1 MEWLFKKAEE
11 FLRRHKFIRRWRKV
25 LAVMM
30 AMVVFMSTY
39 AMVLPAITLET
50 GEGAEIGLFADSSGD
65 ESVPDGSTVTDSI
78 PEAGAEGAAL
88 TTETAVIEDTA
99 PAETAPVENVST
111 ENAPAENTPAEPE
124 AAETA
129 PAETAPTEAVPT
141 EAAPTATETP
151 APQVEEVS
159 ATPEEPKYLDNEKLV
174 FENNSIKLT
183 LTVPAAAKVVK
194 GASLDVREIGQPF
207 ANDGLDENG
216 RKNEYLSYLAAAE
229 TALNL
234 TAEEITY
241 IEKNIVNTPAAEL
254 PWARFFAISI
264 KNADGAIAP
273 ACALPVE
280 IIYKNT
286 AETAADGL
294 KVMCLLPNGT
304 MTMIGSETKVA
315 TAAQTPIA
323 LLSAADSNFD
333 ITSKFVDAGTLTF
346 GTFAVQVSE
355 VDAAIEKE
363 KEEAAKAA
371 AETAK
376 AESQPAA
383 ESATE
388 SVPAEDASVT
398 EAVESE
404 ESLPEDASKAEPVE
418 ESLEESVPAEDAS
431 VSESAEPEESLP
443 EDASEAESAEES
455 APAETESAAE
465 EAEKTEEKAEI
476 QEQPKADD
484 KVTKTLVTKGADYTV
499 TMTYTADAKIP
510 AGARLSA
517 KEILPT
523 AYNYKGYFNKA
534 ADALNLSDEQKSNT
548 YARFFDIKILLGN
561 SEVTPAAPVQV
572 EITYNKP
579 QEKSANAEMNAVHFS
594 KEGPEV
600 IAAETTQADAATGD
614 VNAVGFEAG
623 SFSVYGVMYT
633 VDFETAD
640 GGTYSIPGT
649 SSIALSDLLY
659 AIGLDISIEDV
670 VNVEFSDPSLISVAR
685 IAVDTTVTTNAG
697 SDGED
702 PSEVGV
708 GEYVVSAGDWL
719 LTSLKAFNSN
729 EVLTI
734 TTSDGTKHLVNV
746 TDAQFTSN
754 LADVMTD
761 AYLTID
767 GTKVADGASI
777 TIEEGQSFDMHLEF
791 SENDFLQFPEDATVM
806 TYALPAGITLGTE
819 AFSKKVDVSLG
830 IDGTLKNNTLTYNP
844 ATNSLEFTW
853 NRRDPKFR
861 RLLAADN
868 AKLSFDLT
876 GWFTSDA
883 THVDF
888 GNGYDITV
896 TQTEHKEADV
906 TKDGKLYM
914 PGENGNPFGNEVAIK
929 YTVTVTSE
937 GATTVNVNDTVEGS
951 NVTLVTT
958 KGGNG
963 GWTAESNKGTTITP
977 SFTSKGFSLNG
988 QNLQDG
994 EKVTIT
1000 YWGKV
1005 STSDITNLQ
1014 NVSYSQTGNKVT
1026 VTGDDI
1032 PDKEATHYE
1041 HTIGVNKVTKN
1052 AVSVG
1057 DVDEDGKQVVSWKI
1071 VVNDPPVE
1079 SIGGTTLTDHIA
1091 SESLSLMDYNT
1102 TGIHVVAKRAN
1113 GQTVFDKDV
1122 GWNDPEITLTN
1133 ESYDKRWVYTI
1144 PATNE
1149 PLVYEITYDTIVD
1162 TTKYN
1167 NGAGG
1172 YFSVVNESEGKP
1184 GKGTGTATVGQP
1196 IGEVERNIVYSK
1208 TAIDINEETITWSVP
1223 VNVKSQSGGYNSFVI
1238 EDTIPSVTYYQ
1249 WGYAD
1254 TLKEIRV
1261 EGLQGTEWYDISYKY
1276 LNTNDSF
1283 KNTENDTKPSHVVL
1297 TFYKD
1302 GAVDGDVT
1310 NKNGNN
1316 SKANPGLNADSDRIL
1331 NLTIITENNEEW
1343 MQQGA
1348 EHYTE
1353 PSATT
1358 HTNTIK
1364 INELTPE
1371 SASAKPM
1378 KKTVMKLRD
1387 GQHSVSGPGG
1397 ATAFEEVE
1405 TPGTD
1410 ANPHGIVISNKQID
1424 YPAYKFWVLV
1434 GGITNSNLEN
1444 GNQIIITD
1452 TFNEHLRLMLPEG
1465 VESDKAP
1472 ILCGTEGTGS
1482 MGSQLQLDASKGES
1496 FTWKQSDGN
1505 AEFTITNPPK
1515 NGDNYYPYY
1524 LVQYWLVPKSLED
1537 LEAIKREAMNNNGVA
1552 ILENIATSDDISDEL
1567 DFSYNY
1573 SVIDKSSVVENH
1585 DGVSLLKYTIDINKD
1600 MLPLNNGLTMEM
1612 TDSYSRNLSVD
1623 FGTIEVTATQKAPG
1637 GGTTETYYDEKTGTY
1652 KPIKDLITW
1661 DFRNNVGTYQIPDAT
1676 HVTIT
1681 YYARPVGDPGS
1692 IQTVTN
1698 TAYMEGYYD
1707 TETKDQMVNM
1717 SGEGS
1722 AEVIRIRLLKF
1733 GADHMEEGL
1742 NGAVFRLLDQ
1752 DKNPL
1757 KTFVTEETG
1766 YLNKAGVLHA
1776 GHDAIDYTED
1786 ANSNYVASA
1795 AYGDLTPE
1803 AKARVD
1809 EGTLKLTI
1817 TPDDFG
1823 ELTWDE
1829 YCYQN
1834 EGSVVTYA
1842 DLTEEGLKKL
1852 GITKH
1857 AGFAEIMLDQHVD
1870 GMTLKRE
1877 HAYYLQEIVAPPG
1890 YEIDTTLYSFLITEQ
1905 SDYSA
1910 PAGVYVYHNNDVLT
1924 VRDWPEET
1932 PTLKLQKTFTG
1943 NAELTEEQKNAV
1955 TFTLQ
1960 RKVDSVWTDYT
1971 VPVWR
1976 EESKQDVSSFT
1987 YGDFGV
1993 KEDTSTEPS
2002 TYEKGEALF
2011 KNGVFEIENLPAGEY
2026 RVIESN
2032 MNMTKP
2038 GGGNYERKTEY
2049 LVDGSIVRV
2058 NGDLISYND
2067 NTGEKVATPDDETNG
2082 VTFTVDGEH
2091 SNLVSITNTYYI
2103 NEYTL
2108 TKTAAD
2114 TGELLANAKFAIYS
2128 TDGTT
2133 DSLVK
2138 DNILTDASG
2147 KIEITKTDNTWDT
2160 SVTFADDTLYYIV
2173 ETQAPDGFITPDKPE
2188 KCYFYFSEENSSF
2201 DPKPLLP
2208 SGETAVNLRTG
2219 FGTARI
2225 SNKRDSQKTYFK
2237 VKKAWVNALGQD
2249 ITESMTDDE
2258 AVSVTLMRTTARPTA
2273 GKAVTTVDLDSVE
2286 TDLSHLHT
2294 LTLTNSTSG
2303 ESARVYFIPG
2313 DKLQLSIYGEDLT
2326 GVGNNPTTSPYT
2338 TLTMAANVK
2347 TMKSWTA
2354 IGPDSDVTVTISG
2367 ESITGI
2373 AVSNAAAGSRSY
2385 ILTEAEA
2392 ESLGGEA
2399 VPNTSE
2405 VTLDLTNNNWE
2416 YTFSNLPVADENGHP
2431 YFYYITEAESLAK
2444 ETSINISGK
2453 TITVTNTAPDQL
2465 EVNKKW
2471 EDSEGNSINEEKTD
2485 GSITYELYQVEN
2497 PLPVRPYTGNGTIGV
2512 DFSNFKRWEYYHEV
2526 AMPDPTG
2533 HVNGRILEGST
2544 VQIQISTTDAHNSPL
2559 TNYPEGSELVI
2570 GGGQLVSDVNSA
2582 TAHTRT
2588 IILADVDST
2597 ITISGAINAS
2607 GAIPSIS
2614 VTVLEEPTNASTEW
2628 NDLVKNKMG
2637 DVTVT
2642 YNNAT
2647 FAKSDAFASSNVRVS
2662 KGAKPWSSL
2671 VNNLP
2676 KTGVPTSGPNA
2687 GMEIN
2692 YSYYVVEVPSP
2703 VDSSHEEATYQLDGE
2718 NVTIANG
2725 EPGDTIVI
2733 INKEKEIPLTE
2744 FTFYKKWNDLGSRT
2758 VEWGDVA
2765 SITVT
2770 IGRKAENVVDADF
2783 SYTYEVAKIA
2793 FTEEGTEVAE
2803 KNGKE
2808 DAPVMKAILV
2818 PAVAPETV
2826 PQYKFFMENLPKLND
2841 SGVQYVYYAVEEK
2854 VSGYKDPLYG
2864 DSNGTVIVNAANAS
2878 DGGCIVN
2885 KPDDSVELP
2894 STGGPGTL
2902 IYSMLGMML
2911 IAFAGTAYMIL
2922 LRRRRASLKGGG
2934 NPR

>member
-50 GEGAEIGLFADSSGD
+50 GEGAEIGLFADTSGD

-99 PAETAPVENVST
+99 PAETAPVENVPT

-124 AAETA
+124 ATETA
-129 PAETAPTEAVPT
+129 PTEAAPTEAVPT
-141 EAAPTATETP
+141 EAAPTEAIPTEAAPTSTETP
-151 APQVEEVS
+151 APKVENLV
-159 ATPEEPKYLDNEKLV
+159 TPEEPKYLENEKLT

-194 GASLDVREIGQPF
+194 GAAIDVREIGQPF

-264 KNADGAIAP
+264 KNADGLITP

-346 GTFAVQVSE
+346 GTFAAQISE
-355 VDAAIEKE
+355 IDAAIEKE

-371 AETAK
+371 AEAAK
-376 AESQPAA
+376 AESALTESASGTESVPEESSVAPAA
-383 ESATE
+383 ESSVAEAAESSAAE
-388 SVPAEDASVT
+388 SVPT
-398 EAVESE
+398 
-404 ESLPEDASKAEPVE
+404 
-418 ESLEESVPAEDAS
+418 EDAS
-431 VSESAEPEESLP
+431 VSESAEAEAAAPTEDESAAQSVEESV
-443 EDASEAESAEES
+443 
-455 APAETESAAE
+455 PADTESAAE
-465 EAEKTEEKAEI
+465 EAEKTEEKTET

-499 TMTYTADAKIP
+499 TMTYAADAKIP

-600 IAAETTQADAATGD
+600 IAAETTQADAATGE

-670 VNVEFSDPSLISVAR
+670 VNVEFSDPSLISVTK

-806 TYALPAGITLGTE
+806 TYQLPTGITLGTE

-883 THVDF
+883 EQVDF

-896 TQTEHKEADV
+896 TQTEHKDADV
-906 TKDGKLYM
+906 TKDGKLYL
-914 PGENGNPFGNEVAIK
+914 PGENGNPFGNEPAIK

-958 KGGNG
+958 QGGND
-963 GWTAESNKGTTITP
+963 GWSAVSNKGTTITP
-977 SFTSKGFSLNG
+977 SFNSKGFSLNG

-994 EKVTIT
+994 EVVTIT

-1005 STSDITNLQ
+1005 STDGISDRQ
-1014 NVSYSQTGNKVT
+1014 NVSYTQTGNKVT
-1026 VTGDDI
+1026 LTGDGI
-1032 PDKEATHYE
+1032 PEKEVKHHE
-1041 HTIGVNKVTKN
+1041 HVIAANKMSKSSTNVSEVDANGMQTVT
-1052 AVSVG
+1052 
-1057 DVDEDGKQVVSWKI
+1057 WKI
-1071 VVNDPPVE
+1071 VANENPLE
-1079 SIGGTTLTDHIA
+1079 SIGGSTITDSIAWNSLGYMSYSGRGITVVTKDAAGGVVSTDTYDWNTSNLTLENENNKHW
-1091 SESLSLMDYNT
+1091 
-1102 TGIHVVAKRAN
+1102 
-1113 GQTVFDKDV
+1113 VF
-1122 GWNDPEITLTN
+1122 
-1133 ESYDKRWVYTI
+1133 TI
-1144 PATNE
+1144 PDTNNAYT
-1149 PLVYEITYDTIVD
+1149 YEITYTTTVNTKKITTQDGLDTAMN
-1162 TTKYN
+1162 T
-1167 NGAGG
+1167 
-1172 YFSVVNESEGKP
+1172 SEGKP
-1184 GKGTGTATVGQP
+1184 GSATGSATVGVP
-1196 IGEVERNIVYSK
+1196 GGGDRPVIYSK
-1208 TAIDINEETITWSVP
+1208 KAVEVNEKQTIWNISVNIEKNEQGYYDEFEIVEYLPRLGSKGYVDDLVSITIPEDELKPGEHYVTTPIKEYQGPNGEATDNSFRDSGEYIKDTAYRLTFYRSEGTSQPGITANENRVLNIQVITQNNEKWLEHAKENPTSDDRKHINNVQINDWGKKDATAIPMAKVVIKGRNGGLNSRDVKGASETNP
-1223 VNVKSQSGGYNSFVI
+1223 VYKEVSSDSTGVKVEDSSKARYPIYEFWAIVGGVTKDNLDDGKLII
-1238 EDTIPSVTYYQ
+1238 EDTFDENFYVVWEDELPGHGPAF
-1249 WGYAD
+1249 WGAD
-1254 TLKEIRV
+1254 GAT
-1261 EGLQGTEWYDISYKY
+1261 
-1276 LNTNDSF
+1276 TND
-1283 KNTENDTKPSHVVL
+1283 
-1297 TFYKD
+1297 
-1302 GAVDGDVT
+1302 
-1310 NKNGNN
+1310 
-1316 SKANPGLNADSDRIL
+1316 PGQAGSSD
-1331 NLTIITENNEEW
+1331 
-1343 MQQGA
+1343 
-1348 EHYTE
+1348 
-1353 PSATT
+1353 
-1358 HTNTIK
+1358 
-1364 INELTPE
+1364 
-1371 SASAKPM
+1371 
-1378 KKTVMKLRD
+1378 
-1387 GQHSVSGPGG
+1387 
-1397 ATAFEEVE
+1397 
-1405 TPGTD
+1405 
-1410 ANPHGIVISNKQID
+1410 
-1424 YPAYKFWVLV
+1424 
-1434 GGITNSNLEN
+1434 
-1444 GNQIIITD
+1444 
-1452 TFNEHLRLMLPEG
+1452 
-1465 VESDKAP
+1465 
-1472 ILCGTEGTGS
+1472 
-1482 MGSQLQLDASKGES
+1482 ES
-1496 FTWKQSDGN
+1496 FTWTQSTGK
-1505 AEFTITNPPK
+1505 ATFTITNPRK
-1515 NGDNYYPYY
+1515 KGDSYYPYY
-1524 LVQYWLVPKSLED
+1524 YVRYYLAPKGEDALEYM
-1537 LEAIKREAMNNNGVA
+1537 RETALANDGKGVFSNVA
-1552 ILENIATSDDISDEL
+1552 SSGDVHDEL
-1567 DFSYNY
+1567 DFSYDY
-1573 SVIDKSSVVENH
+1573 SVIDKSSAVENH
-1585 DGVSLLKYTIDINKD
+1585 DGVSLLKYTIEINKD
-1600 MLPLNNGLTMEM
+1600 MLPLNNGSTMEM

-1623 FGTIEVTATQKAPG
+1623 FGTIEVVAEQKAPG
-1637 GGTTETYYDEKTGTY
+1637 GGTTETYYDEETGTN

-1661 DFRNNVGTYQIPDAT
+1661 DFRNNVGTYQIPDKT

-1707 TETKDQMVNM
+1707 TETQDQMVNM

-1776 GHDAIDYTED
+1776 GHDAIDYVED
-1786 ANSNYVASA
+1786 EDSNSVSPADKN
-1795 AYGDLTPE
+1795 DLTPE
-1803 AKARVD
+1803 AQQRVE
-1809 EGTLKLTI
+1809 EGSLKLTI
-1817 TPDDFG
+1817 TEAEFG
-1823 ELTWDE
+1823 GSSWDE
-1829 YCYQN
+1829 YCADHP
-1834 EGSVVTYA
+1834 GSVVTYA
-1842 DLTEEGLKKL
+1842 DLTEAGLKKL

-1877 HAYYLQEIVAPPG
+1877 RAYYLQEIVAPPG
-1890 YEIDTTLYSFLITEQ
+1890 YQIDTTLYSFLITEQ
-1905 SDYSA
+1905 ADYTA

-1932 PTLKLQKTFTG
+1932 PTLKLQKTFAG
-1943 NAELTEEQKNAV
+1943 NAELSDAQKNAV

-1960 RKVDSVWTDYT
+1960 RKVDGEWTAYT

-1976 EESKQDVSSFT
+1976 EERKQDVSSFT

-1993 KEDTSTEPS
+1993 KEDTSTEPT

-2026 RVIESN
+2026 RVIESE
-2032 MNMTKP
+2032 MDMEKP
-2038 GGGNYERKTEY
+2038 GGGYYERKTEY
-2049 LVDGSIVRV
+2049 LVDGSVVRV

-2067 NTGEKVATPDDETNG
+2067 ETGEKVDIPDNETNG
-2082 VTFTVDGEH
+2082 VTFTVEEGH

-2128 TDGTT
+2128 KNGTT
-2133 DSLVK
+2133 ESLVK
-2138 DNILTDASG
+2138 GDILTDSTG

-2188 KCYFYFSEENSSF
+2188 KCYFYFSDEGSSF
-2201 DPKPLLP
+2201 NPKTLLP
-2208 SGETAVNLRTG
+2208 EGETAVNLTTG

-2249 ITESMTDDE
+2249 ITGSMTDDE

-2399 VPNTSE
+2399 VPNTSA

-2416 YTFSNLPVADENGHP
+2416 YTFSNLPVADAEGHP
-2431 YFYYITEAESLAK
+2431 YFYYITEADSIAK

-2453 TITVTNTAPDQL
+2453 IITVTNTAPDQL

-2471 EDSEGNSINEEKTD
+2471 EDSEGNSINDEITE
-2485 GSITYELYQVEN
+2485 GSITYELYQIEN
-2497 PLPVRPYTGNGTIGV
+2497 PLSVGPYTGNGAFNINIDGV
-2512 DFSNFKRWEYYHEV
+2512 NNDGAWNHAKPNLVGDTTGIAAGSKIKIEIVANDASNQDLTGDLAFTNASVLTDDNELFDVDMGTWTAKYHK
-2526 AMPDPTG
+2526 
-2533 HVNGRILEGST
+2533 
-2544 VQIQISTTDAHNSPL
+2544 
-2559 TNYPEGSELVI
+2559 
-2570 GGGQLVSDVNSA
+2570 
-2582 TAHTRT
+2582 RT
-2588 IILADVDST
+2588 ITLGEV
-2597 ITISGAINAS
+2597 SGNINVS
-2607 GAIPSIS
+2607 GLFIANAALDFK
-2614 VTVLEEPTNASTEW
+2614 VTVLEEPTGANTEW
-2628 NDLVKNKMG
+2628 DGLIQNKMG
-2637 DVTVT
+2637 DITVT
-2642 YNNAT
+2642 YNDAT
-2647 FAKSDAFASSNVRVS
+2647 FEKSPAFESSNVRVA

-2671 VNNLP
+2671 INNLP
-2676 KTGVPTSGPNA
+2676 TTGVPTSGENA
-2687 GMEIN
+2687 GKRVN

-2703 VDSSHEEATYQLDGE
+2703 VDNNHEQATYQLDGE
-2718 NVTIANG
+2718 DVTIANG

-2758 VEWGDVA
+2758 VAWGDVA

-2770 IGRKAENVVDADF
+2770 IGRKAGDVVDADF
-2783 SYTYEVAKIA
+2783 SYTYEVAGTD
-2793 FTEEGTEVAE
+2793 FTADGTEVAE
-2803 KNGKE
+2803 KNGKV

-2818 PAVAPETV
+2818 PAVAPAV
-2826 PQYKFFMENLPKLND
+2826 PQYKFFMENLPKVNG
-2841 SGVQYVYYAVEEK
+2841 SGVQYAYYAVEEK
-2854 VSGYKDPLYG
+2854 VTGYKDPLYG
-2864 DSNGTVIVNAANAS
+2864 DSNGTVAVNARYVS
-2878 DGGCIVN
+2878 DGGAIIN
-2885 KPDDSVELP
+2885 KPDDSVTLP
-2894 STGGPGTL
+2894 DTGGPGTL
-2902 IYSMLGMML
+2902 LYSMLGVML

-2922 LRRRRASLKGGG
+2922 LRRRRASLKGGD
-2934 NPR
+2934 NLR